1 MCSLAPDSI
10 SQWFIWTFID
20 QEMTVFILEI
30 EGEALEEAMWFMLAG
45 LRVDAGG
52 TKDDC

>member
-20 QEMTVFILEI
+20 QEMTMFIPEI
-30 EGEALEEAMWFMLAG
+30 EGEAMWFLLSG
-45 LRVDAGG
+45 LGVDAGE